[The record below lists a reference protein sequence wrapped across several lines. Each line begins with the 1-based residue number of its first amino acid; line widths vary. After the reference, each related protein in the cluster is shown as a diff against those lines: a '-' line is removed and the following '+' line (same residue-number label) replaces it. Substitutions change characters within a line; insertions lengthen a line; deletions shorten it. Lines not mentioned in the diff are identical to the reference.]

1 MKFLTLS
8 QLSLATVVL
17 PKLWI
22 CYRGDGNVSLTF
34 NNRAGTQQSRAGGP
48 GQISGTYIS
57 GLGDVSHVDRNR
69 LTSSKRSTN
78 EDIASDDFN
87 DNEEANVK
95 TSEDIDSGNANGSGV
110 EPPRVKKRVS
120 FPDDGSASGE

>member
-8 QLSLATVVL
+8 QFSLATVIL

-57 GLGDVSHVDRNR
+57 GLGDVSHIDRDR
-69 LTSSKRSTN
+69 LTSTKRSTN

-87 DNEEANVK
+87 DNEEAK
-95 TSEDIDSGNANGSGV
+95 EGIDSGNANGSGV
-110 EPPRVKKRVS
+110 DPPRVKKRVS

>member
-8 QLSLATVVL
+8 QFSLATVIL

-57 GLGDVSHVDRNR
+57 GLGDVSHIDRDR
-69 LTSSKRSTN
+69 LTSTKRSTN

-87 DNEEANVK
+87 DNEEAK
-95 TSEDIDSGNANGSGV
+95 EGIDSGNANGSGV
-110 EPPRVKKRVS
+110 DPPRVKKRVS
-120 FPDDGSASGE
+120 FPDDGSACGE